1 MEIGK
6 GRGLCWF
13 IQRITGL
20 ILSIGVVFH
29 FLMFHYFGYK
39 SGLTFFEARERL
51 ISPGW
56 ITFYTVLLGMAIF
69 HGMNGLWGVVSDYNF
84 NQDQKKVIKFILYL
98 SGLILF
104 MVGVLI
110 LVRFNTLVMAEY

>member
-6 GRGLCWF
+6 GRALCWF
-13 IQRITGL
+13 AQRITGL

-29 FLMFHYFGYK
+29 FIMFHYFGYK

-56 ITFYTVLLGMAIF
+56 ITFYTVLLSMAIF
-69 HGMNGLWGVVSDYNF
+69 HGMNGLWGVFLDYDLT
-84 NQDQKKVIKFILYL
+84 QGQKKIVKFALYL
-98 SGLILF
+98 SGFILF